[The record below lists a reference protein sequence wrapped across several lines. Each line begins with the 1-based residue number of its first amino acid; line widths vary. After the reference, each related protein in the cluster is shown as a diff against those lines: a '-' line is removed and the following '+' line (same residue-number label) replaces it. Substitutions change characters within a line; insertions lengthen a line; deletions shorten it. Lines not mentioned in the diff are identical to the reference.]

1 VGHLASLRRPHHA
14 QEVVAAAA
22 AAALSTA
29 VAVRVGRVVRNR
41 YALLTLRRRRVSN
54 LPGLVGVR
62 SLKALHSGVVGDYV
76 AWLVFGVALVG
87 ALFAFLL
94 R

>member
-1 VGHLASLRRPHHA
+1 MSGLASA
-14 QEVVAAAA
+14 
-22 AAALSTA
+22 TGA
-29 VAVRVGRVVRNR
+29 VGL
-41 YALLTLRRRRVSN
+41 ALLTLRRRRVSD
-54 LPGLVGVR
+54 LGLRVGP
-62 SLKALHSGVVGDYV
+62 LKSLHSGVVGDYV

>member
-1 VGHLASLRRPHHA
+1 LDTYGATSIVSGIVSAVG
-14 QEVVAAAA
+14 
-22 AAALSTA
+22 A
-29 VAVRVGRVVRNR
+29 VAL
-41 YALLTLRRRRVSN
+41 ALLTLRFRRVSD
-54 LPGLVGVR
+54 LPGLLVVR
-62 SLKALHSGVVGDYV
+62 PLKALHSGVVGDYV